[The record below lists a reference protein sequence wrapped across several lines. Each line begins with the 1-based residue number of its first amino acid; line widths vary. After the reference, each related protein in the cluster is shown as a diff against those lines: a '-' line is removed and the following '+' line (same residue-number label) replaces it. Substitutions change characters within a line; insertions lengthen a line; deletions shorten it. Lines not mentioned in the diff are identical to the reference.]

1 VDESNTDQASG
12 QSVEEAIADK
22 FSRNYL
28 PQEPEQQEAPEPVAQ
43 AESESESEPQEEV
56 EEVEYEGSRYQV
68 PKPLKKAIMQE
79 ADYTRK
85 TQEIAEKR
93 QLLEQSQSNLQLV
106 MMENEFHQSVAEE
119 VHNLKSLDKHI
130 EALEQT
136 DYNQMDSDS
145 IVRHLA
151 SIQKAKAIRDQLSKK
166 IESAHADFKDKFGK
180 QLSEARKNAHDLLA
194 KTVSGYSPDS
204 FKEARKYGSDLGFPE
219 QVLDSIEADPKA
231 ARVLY
236 EAMSYRKL
244 VASKAAA
251 VKKLDAPVVKPGSS
265 KPMPA
270 EVKDKL
276 NYRKQLS
283 SAKTRDERNAIIQKR
298 VEGMFG

>member
-151 SIQKAKAIRDQLSKK
+151 SIQKAKAIRDQLSTK
-166 IESAHADFKDKFGK
+166 INHAHAEFKDRFGK
-180 QLSEARKNAHDLLA
+180 QLTEARAKAKDLLS
-194 KTVSGYSPDS
+194 KTVPGYSPES
-204 FKEARKYGSDLGFPE
+204 FTEARKYGSDLGFPE